1 MTRIVLRTS
10 ALLLACCMQPVLH
23 AATLPAPALIEP
35 ADDDYARGT
44 QALDQ
49 QRWQDAI
56 TSFDRVID
64 AKGSK
69 TDSALYWKAYALNKL
84 GRESLVSS
92 TCTQLAT
99 SYASSTWNKDC
110 AALNP
115 AAITTG
121 KTKVKVY
128 VRRGDEDRYGRDEV
142 GSEADLRA
150 LAVNSLL
157 NRDPALAMPLIRTI
171 LSGNGSP
178 QLKQRTLGML
188 GQNQSPEAQALLR
201 DVALGKFAPTEQ
213 RRAIQMM
220 GVFQGKA
227 GNPTLAEVYR
237 TSQDASIKRA
247 VISAF
252 FVSGD
257 APRMVELARNEKDL
271 GLKHDIVAQLALMQD
286 KAATDYMIELL
297 K

>member
-1 MTRIVLRTS
+1 MTNTLRTTC
-10 ALLLACCMQPVLH
+10 LLLACSMPLLTQH
-23 AATLPAPALIEP
+23 AAAATVSIDAPVE
-35 ADDDYARGT
+35 DDYARGT

-49 QRWQDAI
+49 QRWQDAV
-56 TSFDRVID
+56 TSFDRVIE

-69 TDSALYWKAYALNKL
+69 TDAALYWKAYALNKL
-84 GRESLVSS
+84 GRDSLVSS

-99 SYASSTWNKDC
+99 SYSSSPWNKDC

-115 AAITTG
+115 AAVTTG
-121 KTKVKVY
+121 KTKIY
-128 VRRGDEDRYGRDEV
+128 VRHGDDGRRDRDEA
-142 GSEADLRA
+142 GSDADLKA
-150 LAVNSLL
+150 LALNSLL
-157 NRDPALAMPLIRTI
+157 NRDPAQALPLIRNI

-178 QLKQRTLGML
+178 ELKRRALGML
-188 GQNQSPEAQALLR
+188 GQNQSPEAKALLR
-201 DVALGKFAPTEQ
+201 DVAMGKFAPGEQ

-227 GNPTLAEVYR
+227 GNDTLAEIYR
-237 TSQDASIKRA
+237 SSSDMGIKRA

-257 APRMVELARNEKDL
+257 ATRMVEMARNEKDL

>member
-1 MTRIVLRTS
+1 MTNTLRTTC
-10 ALLLACCMQPVLH
+10 LLLACSMPFLSQH
-23 AATLPAPALIEP
+23 AAAASVTLEAP

-64 AKGSK
+64 AKGK
-69 TDSALYWKAYALNKL
+69 KVDSALYWKAYALNKL
-84 GRESLVSS
+84 GRDSLVSS

-99 SYASSTWNKDC
+99 SYSSSPWNKDC

-115 AAITTG
+115 AASTNG
-121 KTKVKVY
+121 KMRVY
-128 VRRGDEDRYGRDEV
+128 FRGEDGRRDRDEI

-150 LAVNSLL
+150 LALNALL
-157 NRDPALAMPLIRTI
+157 NRDPALAMPMIRNI
-171 LSGNGSP
+171 LTGNGSP
-178 QLKQRTLGML
+178 ELKHRALGML
-188 GQNQSPEAQALLR
+188 GQNQSPEAKALLR
-201 DVALGKFAPTEQ
+201 DVALGKIAPEEQ

-227 GNPTLAEVYR
+227 ANDTLAEIYR
-237 TSQDASIKRA
+237 TSSDMQIKRA

-252 FVSGD
+252 FISGD
-257 APRMVELARNEKDL
+257 ATRMVEMARTEKDL
-271 GLKHDIVAQLALMQD
+271 SLKHDIVAQLALMHD

>member
-1 MTRIVLRTS
+1 MTDILRTTC
-10 ALLLACCMQPVLH
+10 LLLACSMPFLSQH
-23 AATLPAPALIEP
+23 AAAASVALEAP

-64 AKGSK
+64 AKGK
-69 TDSALYWKAYALNKL
+69 KVDSALYWKAYALNKL
-84 GRESLVSS
+84 GRDSLVSG

-99 SYASSTWNKDC
+99 SYSSSPWNKDC

-115 AAITTG
+115 DAASA
-121 KTKVKVY
+121 KTKGY
-128 VRRGDEDRYGRDEV
+128 IRRGDEGRRDRDEV

-150 LAVNSLL
+150 LALNSLL
-157 NRDPALAMPLIRTI
+157 NRDPALAMPMIRNI
-171 LSGNGSP
+171 LSGTGSP
-178 QLKQRTLGML
+178 ELKHRALGML
-188 GQNQSPEAQALLR
+188 GQNQSPEAKALLR
-201 DVALGKFAPTEQ
+201 EVAQGKFAPAEQ
-213 RRAIQMM
+213 KRAIQMM

-227 GNPTLAEVYR
+227 ANDTLAEIYR
-237 TSQDASIKRA
+237 GSSDMEIKRA

-252 FVSGD
+252 FISGD
-257 APRMVELARNEKDL
+257 ATRMVEMARNEKDMR
-271 GLKHDIVAQLALMQD
+271 LKHDVVAQLALMHD
-286 KAATDYMIELL
+286 KAATDYMVELL

>member
-1 MTRIVLRTS
+1 MTHRLRTTC
-10 ALLLACCMQPVLH
+10 LLLACSMPFLSQH
-23 AATLPAPALIEP
+23 TAAASVTREAPADE
-35 ADDDYARGT
+35 DYTRGT

-64 AKGSK
+64 AKGK
-69 TDSALYWKAYALNKL
+69 KADSALYWKAYALNKL

-99 SYASSTWNKDC
+99 SYSSSPWNKDC

-115 AAITTG
+115 AASTN
-121 KTKVKVY
+121 VKPRVH
-128 VRRGDEDRYGRDEV
+128 VRGEDERRDDL
-142 GSEADLRA
+142 GSDADLKA
-150 LAVNSLL
+150 LALNSLL
-157 NRDPALAMPLIRTI
+157 NRDPAQALLLIRNI
-171 LSGNGSP
+171 LTGTGSP
-178 QLKQRTLGML
+178 ELKQRSLAML
-188 GQNQSPEAQALLR
+188 GQNQSPEARALLR
-201 DVALGKFAPTEQ
+201 DVALGKVAPEEQ

-227 GNPTLAEVYR
+227 ANDTLAEIYR
-237 TSQDASIKRA
+237 TSSDMQIKRA

-252 FVSGD
+252 FISGD
-257 APRMVELARNEKDL
+257 ATRMVEMARTEKDL
-271 GLKHDIVAQLALMQD
+271 SLKHDIVAQLALMHD
-286 KAATDYMIELL
+286 KAATEYMIDLL

>member
-1 MTRIVLRTS
+1 MTNTLRTTC
-10 ALLLACCMQPVLH
+10 LLLACSMPLLTQH
-23 AATLPAPALIEP
+23 AAAATVSIDAPAE
-35 ADDDYARGT
+35 DDYARGT

-49 QRWQDAI
+49 QRWQDAV
-56 TSFDRVID
+56 TSFDRVIA

-69 TDSALYWKAYALNKL
+69 TDAALYWKAYALNKL
-84 GRESLVSS
+84 GRDSLVSS

-99 SYASSTWNKDC
+99 SYSSSSWNKDC
-110 AALNP
+110 AALNVN
-115 AAITTG
+115 TNVNTVG
-121 KTKVKVY
+121 K
-128 VRRGDEDRYGRDEV
+128 VRVHVRGEDGRDEV
-142 GSEADLRA
+142 GSDADLKA
-150 LAVNSLL
+150 LALNSLL
-157 NRDPALAMPLIRTI
+157 NRDPAQALPLIRNI

-178 QLKQRTLGML
+178 ELKHRALGML
-188 GQNQSPEAQALLR
+188 GQNQSPEAKALLR
-201 DVALGKFAPTEQ
+201 DVAMGKFAPGEQ

-227 GNPTLAEVYR
+227 GNDTLAEIYR
-237 TSQDASIKRA
+237 TSSDVSIKRA

-257 APRMVELARNEKDL
+257 ATRMVDLARNEKDL
-271 GLKHDIVAQLALMQD
+271 SLKHDIVAQLALMHD

>member
-1 MTRIVLRTS
+1 MTHTLLRTS
-10 ALLLACCMQPVLH
+10 ALLLACCAQPVLH
-23 AATLPAPALIEP
+23 ASITTASAIVEP
-35 ADDDYARGT
+35 AEDDYARGT

-64 AKGSK
+64 AKSK
-69 TDSALYWKAYALNKL
+69 RSDAALYWKAYALNKL

-92 TCTQLAT
+92 TCIQLHT
-99 SYASSTWNKDC
+99 SYAASTWNKDC
-110 AALNP
+110 AALATNGLMP
-115 AAITTG
+115 DRGRDRLLDDARHD
-121 KTKVKVY
+121 
-128 VRRGDEDRYGRDEV
+128 VRNGRDEA
-142 GSEADLRA
+142 GSDADLKA
-150 LAVNSLL
+150 LALNSLL
-157 NRDPALAMPLIRTI
+157 NRDPAQAMPLIRNI

-178 QLKQRTLGML
+178 QLKQRALGML
-188 GQNQSPEAQALLR
+188 GQNQSPDAQALLR
-201 DVALGKFAPTEQ
+201 DVAMGKFAPAEQ
-213 RRAIQMM
+213 KRAIQMM

-227 GNPTLAEVYR
+227 GNPTLAEIYR
-237 TSQDASIKRA
+237 STQETEIKRA

-271 GLKHDIVAQLALMQD
+271 RLKHDIVAQLALMHD